1 MSISPASLSGNP
13 MRSKETLSAVDKA
26 MLVLNAV
33 IAHESSATLAVLT
46 RETGLAKATVHRVL
60 NVLHEH
66 GVVARTEAGY
76 LAGEQL
82 VDAGLSANADLFAI
96 FRRESTPFLLDLHR
110 ASGETASLSV
120 LVGDTVH
127 HLNQLYGHRTCR
139 LPEQVAARKT
149 SAESA
154 ITRILLAH
162 SSRVP
167 AAVARAKEL
176 AAARKTGIATS
187 QCRSG
192 VITTL
197 AVAVPHASVPWP
209 VALAVTG
216 RTGSL
221 DVNSTAKSLRG
232 TAFAFAKH
240 LRVVATRASVL
251 SQEAG

>member
-1 MSISPASLSGNP
+1 M
-13 MRSKETLSAVDKA
+13 DKA

-33 IAHESSATLAVLT
+33 IAHESSATLATLT

-66 GVVARTEAGY
+66 GVVVRTETGY

-82 VDAGLSANADLFAI
+82 VDAGVSANADLFAMI
-96 FRRESTPFLLDLHR
+96 RRESTPFLLELYR
-110 ASGETASLSV
+110 ATGETVSLSV

-127 HLNQLYGHRTCR
+127 HLNQLYGHRACR
-139 LPEQVAARKT
+139 LPDQVAAKKA
-149 SAESA
+149 SEESA

-176 AAARKTGIATS
+176 ATARKTGISTS

-192 VITTL
+192 LITTL
-197 AVAVPHASVPWP
+197 AVAVPHTPTPWP
-209 VALAVTG
+209 IALAVTG
-216 RTGSL
+216 RTGRVE
-221 DVNSTAKSLRG
+221 VNSTAKSLRSG
-232 TAFAFAKH
+232 AFGFAKH
-240 LRVVATRASVL
+240 LRVVMTRASAL
-251 SQEAG
+251 GQEAG